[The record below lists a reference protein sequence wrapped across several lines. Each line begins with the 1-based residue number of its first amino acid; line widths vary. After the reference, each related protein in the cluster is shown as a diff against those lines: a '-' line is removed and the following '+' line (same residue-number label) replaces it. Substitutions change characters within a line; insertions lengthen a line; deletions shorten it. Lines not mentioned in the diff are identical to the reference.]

1 MSTTKK
7 TTASSPPGHD
17 VFVTILGELIGV
29 SILAVIADTNEE
41 MGKVAVALMGGW
53 LLIFLMTHDTFLKG
67 IVNKL

>member
-1 MSTTKK
+1 MAVKTKTQAK
-7 TTASSPPGHD
+7 AGHD

-41 MGKVAVALMGGW
+41 LGKVAVALMGGW
-53 LLIFLMTHDTFLKG
+53 LLVFLMTHDQFLKG